1 MTEPT
6 GGPPSPQPP
15 QGPPPQAA
23 PPPQAV
29 PPPASGGNWSAP
41 PPTSAPGGFQTQ
53 AVAVEAGPAPGVAY
67 ADLVTRII
75 AFVIDAVILFF
86 VNFVVG
92 IIFIAIGVALGS
104 GLGLIFGLLGGL
116 VSAVISAVYFIYGWT
131 RMRASLGQKL
141 LNLETVSAADGSTL
155 TQDQGIRRWIFL
167 YGLYALGNI
176 IPIVG
181 LLILLVAIGYAL
193 YLVYTTS
200 QSPKRQGFH
209 DVQANTVVIKRAAA

>member
-1 MTEPT
+1 
-6 GGPPSPQPP
+6 
-15 QGPPPQAA
+15 
-23 PPPQAV
+23 
-29 PPPASGGNWSAP
+29 
-41 PPTSAPGGFQTQ
+41 
-53 AVAVEAGPAPGVAY
+53 VAVEAGPAPGVAY